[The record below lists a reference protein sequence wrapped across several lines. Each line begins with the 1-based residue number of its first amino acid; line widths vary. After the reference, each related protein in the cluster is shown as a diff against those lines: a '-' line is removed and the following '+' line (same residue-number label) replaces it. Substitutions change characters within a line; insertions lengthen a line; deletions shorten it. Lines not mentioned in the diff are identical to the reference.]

1 MAEKLLTIQELR
13 ALPETDL
20 RAQVAQLRHALWE
33 HRQKVTAGALQQTH
47 LLPAVRR
54 QIARLETILSETRNK
69 TPVSEPQRVEP

>member
-33 HRQKVTAGALQQTH
+33 HRQKVTAGALQHTH

-69 TPVSEPQRVEP
+69 TRVVEP